1 MKNAIQDTETKGL
14 FGEKVT
20 STSDGND
27 GKISLVQFDVS
38 ELQKNIKNLEKAELE
53 LTLINRR
60 DGSISG
66 TDRLMVVPVTED
78 WDATNVTWNTHP
90 AWNTDSVLYSDEF
103 QIDKNGAVKNNVG
116 ITASSYDGTKVT
128 VDVTELVK
136 NMKENN
142 HVLSLAICDEKGYE
156 LAFASTEGAAKL
168 DAEKEAAPLL
178 RGIVKRTYGKDA
190 EVSRTA
196 VAQDTF
202 AGSWSGDQS
211 ADFGSKNFLRTSY
224 GTDSKGILGTEG
236 GSDNKVTYLKFD
248 ISQIDLNQAD
258 HVKLQMSLLGLR
270 YDEAKNKDTQIQVA
284 MAENTDWTENSLNWK
299 NKPAILSQYGVVTS
313 EEFNLGSVVSNDP
326 GKISIPNGTVATTDV
341 TEFIAAAKE
350 NKQDTVTL
358 AVNVAGTNNVD
369 KANRIFFVSKEG
381 AQAYPDAQ
389 NMAPVLIETKTVAVS
404 GLKVNAPTK
413 TVYDL
418 GESLDTTGMTVTAS
432 YEDGTEDSV
441 DLSKVVISGFDS
453 SKVSD
458 NQTVTVKYA
467 GQTASFAVTI
477 KDVALEQAKERAVS
491 AVKEK
496 AETVAAEIE
505 KLANLSIEQKDTY
518 KAEAENKAKEAEIAI
533 NEASSA
539 DVMAEI
545 EASVEAELDQIL
557 EAAKDADKKAEPAPE
572 PEPVH
577 KDGLS
582 DEADTD
588 GNWYYY
594 LNNKIATEVTTVA
607 NNKNGWW
614 SVVNGKVDFSYTGL
628 AANEYGWFKVT
639 NGKVDF
645 GYTGLAANEY
655 GWFKVTNGKVDFDYT
670 GLAANEYGW
679 FKVTNGK
686 VDFDYTGLAA
696 NEYGWFKVTNGKVDF
711 DYTGFATN
719 DYGQWY
725 VQNGKVDFSK

>member
-1 MKNAIQDTETKGL
+1 M
-14 FGEKVT
+14 
-20 STSDGND
+20 
-27 GKISLVQFDVS
+27 
-38 ELQKNIKNLEKAELE
+38 
-53 LTLINRR
+53 
-60 DGSISG
+60 
-66 TDRLMVVPVTED
+66 P
-78 WDATNVTWNTHP
+78 
-90 AWNTDSVLYSDEF
+90 
-103 QIDKNGAVKNNVG
+103 
-116 ITASSYDGTKVT
+116 
-128 VDVTELVK
+128 
-136 NMKENN
+136 
-142 HVLSLAICDEKGYE
+142 
-156 LAFASTEGAAKL
+156 
-168 DAEKEAAPLL
+168 EA
-178 RGIVKRTYGKDA
+178 
-190 EVSRTA
+190 
-196 VAQDTF
+196 
-202 AGSWSGDQS
+202 GDQS
-211 ADFGSKNFLRTSY
+211 ADFGSRNFLRTSY

-236 GSDNKVTYLKFD
+236 GSDNKVTYVKFD
-248 ISQIDLNQAD
+248 ISQIDLEQAD
-258 HVKLQMSLLGLR
+258 HVKLQMSLLGVR

-284 MAENTDWTENSLNWK
+284 VAENTDWNENPLNWK

-326 GKISIPNGTVATTDV
+326 GSISIPNGTVATTDV

-350 NKQDTVTL
+350 NKQDTITL
-358 AVNVAGTNNVD
+358 AVNVVGTNSVD

-389 NMAPVLIETKTVAVS
+389 DMAPVLVTTKTVAIS
-404 GLKVNAPTK
+404 GLRVEAPTK
-413 TVYDL
+413 TVYGL
-418 GESLDTTGMTVTAS
+418 GEALDTAGMIVTAS
-432 YEDGTEDSV
+432 YEDGTEDAV

-453 SKVSD
+453 SAVTDK
-458 NQTVTVKYA
+458 QTVTVKYA
-467 GQTASFAVTI
+467 GQTATFDVTI
-477 KDVALEQAKERAVS
+477 KDVVLEQAKENAVS
-491 AVKEK
+491 AVQEK

-505 KLANLSIEQKDTY
+505 KLSNLSVEQKEAY
-518 KAEAENKAKEAEIAI
+518 KTEAEKKAKEAEIAI

-539 DVMAEI
+539 DVIAEI

-582 DEADTD
+582 DEADAD

-594 LNNKIATEVTTVA
+594 LDNKIAAEVTTVA
-607 NNKNGWW
+607 NNKN
-614 SVVNGKVDFSYTGL
+614 
-628 AANEYGWFKVT
+628 GWFKVT

-711 DYTGFATN
+711 DYTGLAANEYGWFKVTNGKVDFDYTGLVANEYGWFKVTNGKVDFDYTGFATN
-719 DYGQWY
+719 EYGQWY